1 MAPGMTMLRL
11 GMRVVEIQMRKMRK
25 DLKVKKTQKD
35 RERITS
41 SR

>member
-25 DLKVKKTQKD
+25 DLKVNKTQKD
-35 RERITS
+35 QERVTS

>member
-11 GMRVVEIQMRKMRK
+11 SMRVVEIQMRRMRK
-25 DLKVKKTQKD
+25 EMKVNKAQRD
-35 RERITS
+35 GVRVTS

>member
-35 RERITS
+35 RERVTS